1 MDKLVFYYPEGHQ
14 AHFESGHPER
24 PERVE
29 ALRRSI
35 REAGWWDCYPCL
47 EPLVLENEVLESIHT
62 TSYLDTLQRLCRSG
76 AHLDMDT
83 YTRPESWKLAL
94 NAAGG
99 AAAVAGAIWR
109 GLARRGFALTR
120 PPGHHATMGRGMGFC
135 LLNNIALAT
144 QYLLSASFEGADP
157 AERLAIVDLDLHH
170 GNGTQD
176 IFWRRADVLYISTH
190 QFPHYP
196 GTGDLD
202 EIGEGPGRG
211 YTANFPLPPF
221 TGDHGFRTV
230 MEAVIMPLLDRFE
243 PQMLLISFGFD
254 PHWRDPLGYLML
266 SAAGYGDLIANL
278 ADWADAHCDGRIAL
292 FLEGGYD
299 LEAGAACA
307 QTVTAALLGEPRFD
321 PLGPSPRPE
330 GSAWQA
336 VVERARRL
344 WEV

>member
-1 MDKLVFYYPEGHQ
+1 
-14 AHFESGHPER
+14 
-24 PERVE
+24 
-29 ALRRSI
+29 
-35 REAGWWDCYPCL
+35 
-47 EPLVLENEVLESIHT
+47 
-62 TSYLDTLQRLCRSG
+62 
-76 AHLDMDT
+76 
-83 YTRPESWKLAL
+83 
-94 NAAGG
+94 
-99 AAAVAGAIWR
+99 
-109 GLARRGFALTR
+109 
-120 PPGHHATMGRGMGFC
+120 
-135 LLNNIALAT
+135 
-144 QYLLSASFEGADP
+144 
-157 AERLAIVDLDLHH
+157 
-170 GNGTQD
+170 
-176 IFWRRADVLYISTH
+176 
-190 QFPHYP
+190 
-196 GTGDLD
+196 
-202 EIGEGPGRG
+202 
-211 YTANFPLPPF
+211 
-221 TGDHGFRTV
+221 